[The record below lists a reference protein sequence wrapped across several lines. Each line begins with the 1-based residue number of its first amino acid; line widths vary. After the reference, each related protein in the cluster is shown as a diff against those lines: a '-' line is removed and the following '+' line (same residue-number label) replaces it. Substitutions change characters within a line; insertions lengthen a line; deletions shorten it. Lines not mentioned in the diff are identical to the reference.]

1 MIDTQSNKENS
12 AMTLHGIKLL
22 TGAAVLLVAGFAAV
36 QPSVARPLPAQLLS
50 QVNVPEREG
59 VPQLTTEEVRGQIT
73 SISGDQVQ
81 VRLATGEV
89 RTYTIT
95 ASEQQRNRL
104 QVGGDVA
111 LTVRQGTVVA
121 INNSSIETTEST
133 QTSGTAQSGQTSSS
147 TTVIRR
153 ETTVRTEPQVTQT
166 SPAPATTPATTDD
179 DTPDDTPAAQ
189 PVRGLW

>member
-12 AMTLHGIKLL
+12 AMTLRGIKLL

-36 QPSVARPLPAQLLS
+36 QPSVARPSSAPLLS

-59 VPQLTTEEVRGQIT
+59 VPQLTTEEVRGRIT

-81 VRLATGEV
+81 VRLASGEV

-95 ASEQQRNRL
+95 ASEQQRNQLR
-104 QVGGDVA
+104 VGGDVA

-133 QTSGTAQSGQTSSS
+133 QTSGTVQSGQTSS

-166 SPAPATTPATTDD
+166 SPAPATTPATTG
-179 DTPDDTPAAQ
+179 DDTPAAQ